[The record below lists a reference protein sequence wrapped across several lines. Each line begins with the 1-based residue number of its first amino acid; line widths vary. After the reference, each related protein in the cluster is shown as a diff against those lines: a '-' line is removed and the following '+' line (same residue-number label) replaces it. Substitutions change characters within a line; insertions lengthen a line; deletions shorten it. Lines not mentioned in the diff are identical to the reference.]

1 MSANGSGSGSGSGS
15 FGPASLISIAVDAT
29 TATVATADAW
39 NTHDAAAV
47 ASFFAPEGSLRDWDV
62 SVTGADNVGAAN
74 GKIFEAVPT
83 IRIEV
88 RSVYTSYYELWRIQH
103 VCQINV

>member
-1 MSANGSGSGSGSGS
+1 MSANGSGSGS
-15 FGPASLISIAVDAT
+15 FGRVTYYTIAVDAT
-29 TATVATADAW
+29 TATIATADAW

-88 RSVYTSYYELWRIQH
+88 RSMYTSYYELWRIQH
-103 VCQINV
+103 V